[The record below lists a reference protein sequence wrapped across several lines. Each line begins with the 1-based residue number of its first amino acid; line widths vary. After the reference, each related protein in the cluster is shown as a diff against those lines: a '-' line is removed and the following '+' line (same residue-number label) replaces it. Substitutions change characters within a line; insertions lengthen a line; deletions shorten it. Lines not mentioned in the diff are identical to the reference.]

1 MTRIAPVRLNL
12 NPKTLWFDA
21 RDLELPVGAPV
32 VVLTARGVELGEM
45 AEPVFEATDEQVANL
60 KTELKPVKRL
70 ATQED
75 VEKGAEMRR
84 LSDEA
89 LPIFK
94 EMAAEASEDMRPVS
108 VEYLLD
114 GDKAVFYF
122 EADDR
127 VDFRELVR
135 KLAARFHVRIDM
147 RQIGVRDEAR
157 MVGGLGHCGQELC
170 CKRLGGEFCPVS
182 IRMAKE
188 QDLSLN
194 PQKISGVCGRLM
206 CCLRYEYD
214 AYKDFKSRAPKV
226 GATIQTP
233 DGPLKVSGLD
243 VPREIVEIRT
253 EDGKTVKIPLADM
266 NEPAEGATRPNS
278 VGEDAWEAAT
288 NVDEFGSAL
297 GDTFLTSQF
306 TQADKLGE
314 AKASRAKPVEDT
326 GRKRRVREVVIDQD
340 AGRKPRRRSTKVGG
354 TTEPVPAPASTPDSS
369 SESKPLPGRTL
380 RVRRDRSERAEAMEE
395 KTERTDRAE
404 KTAEKS
410 AEAVTPKRSVRERRA
425 DRARQLQEMADA
437 AVRAEEKSED
447 KTEKQSRRRRRGR
460 RGRGGSG
467 NAEQGTQAQQTQKQS
482 QGQSAPA
489 STDNAPAGAPDQPV
503 QSLRPGR
510 RSSALRQRREEGVV
524 EEAAD
529 QSERPTP
536 QEGKEEG
543 GSSRRR
549 RRRRRGGQS
558 NASEAKNNEA

>member
-45 AEPVFEATDEQVANL
+45 AEPVFEATEEQVNNL
-60 KTELKPVKRL
+60 KTPLKPVKRL
-70 ATQED
+70 ATPED

-233 DGPLKVSGLD
+233 DGPLKVSNLD

-266 NEPAEGATRPNS
+266 DEPAEGATRPNR
-278 VGEDAWEAAT
+278 VGQNAWDAAT
-288 NVDEFGSAL
+288 NTDELGGSL

-314 AKASRAKPVEDT
+314 AKAQRSKPAEEG
-326 GRKRRVREVVIDQD
+326 GRKRRVREVVIDQE
-340 AGRKPRRRSTKVGG
+340 AGARKPRRRSTKVGG
-354 TTEPVPAPASTPDSS
+354 SSETSASAESTTTTEA
-369 SESKPLPGRTL
+369 KPLPGRTP
-380 RVRRDRSERAEAMEE
+380 RVRRGRSERTEGADKATEA
-395 KTERTDRAE
+395 TATQRT
-404 KTAEKS
+404 
-410 AEAVTPKRSVRERRA
+410 PRERRE
-425 DRARQLQEMADA
+425 DRAKQLQDMADA
-437 AVRAEEKSED
+437 AVQEKS
-447 KTEKQSRRRRRGR
+447 EKQSRRRRRGR

-467 NAEQGTQAQQTQKQS
+467 NAEQAAQNTQAQQSVT
-482 QGQSAPA
+482 PE
-489 STDNAPAGAPDQPV
+489 GAPDQPV

-510 RSSALRQRREEGVV
+510 RSSALRQRPAEGVA
-524 EEAAD
+524 EKPERAA
-529 QSERPTP
+529 

-549 RRRRRGGQS
+549 RRRRRGGGGQN
-558 NASEAKNNEA
+558 NASEASNNEA